1 MDPIK
6 QPKSDA
12 ERARA
17 YRLRKKQSQPLSKEQ
32 RIAIIE
38 RQISNPDISPRD
50 LKSLSRE
57 LSLLK
62 GESIPYDRRPVAE
75 RKPIAPPPEPDAL
88 PTWWNDTWCRVFLIE
103 SLNGIRP
110 IQRYASEMTRYWDSL
125 SDEEKDE
132 LKAEAQSLR
141 ETRNAAES
149 AGDSK

>member
-1 MDPIK
+1 MEEAMDPIK

-17 YRLRKKQSQPLSKEQ
+17 YRLRKKQLQPLSKEQ

-57 LSLLK
+57 LALLK

-75 RKPIAPPPEPDAL
+75 RRPIAPPEPEEDL
-88 PTWWNDTWCRVFLIE
+88 PTWWSEMWCRIFLIE
-103 SLNGIRP
+103 SLNGTRP
-110 IQRYASEMTRYWDSL
+110 IQRYAKELTRYFDSL

-132 LKAEAQSLR
+132 LKAEAQSLNEAR
-141 ETRNAAES
+141 
-149 AGDSK
+149 SK